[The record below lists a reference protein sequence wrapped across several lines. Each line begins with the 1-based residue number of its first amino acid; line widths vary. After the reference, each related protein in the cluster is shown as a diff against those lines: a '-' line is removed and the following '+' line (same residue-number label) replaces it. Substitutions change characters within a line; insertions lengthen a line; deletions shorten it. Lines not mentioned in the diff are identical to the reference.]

1 MKFTIVIIIAVIVA
15 LIAVF
20 PFWAQ
25 FVEKVFDL
33 EMWSFLWWLTFIGVP
48 LAAICAVICAGLVWS
63 GLSRLSELAGT
74 LLLGGLAIVWPVIP
88 VGLYLTGMH
97 KGVEVPILEEG
108 GNLLCGCG
116 IAVVWPIG
124 IYMVYEALKDYSSK
138 RRYRQRQV

>member
-15 LIAVF
+15 LIAIF

-48 LAAICAVICAGLVWS
+48 LAAICAVVCVGLVWS

-74 LLLGGLAIVWPVIP
+74 LLLGALAIVWPVIP
-88 VGLYLTGMH
+88 VGLYLAGTH
-97 KGVEVPILEEG
+97 KGVEVPILEG
-108 GNLLCGCG
+108 GGESPM
-116 IAVVWPIG
+116 W
-124 IYMVYEALKDYSSK
+124 MWHSSCLAN
-138 RRYRQRQV
+138 RDLHGV